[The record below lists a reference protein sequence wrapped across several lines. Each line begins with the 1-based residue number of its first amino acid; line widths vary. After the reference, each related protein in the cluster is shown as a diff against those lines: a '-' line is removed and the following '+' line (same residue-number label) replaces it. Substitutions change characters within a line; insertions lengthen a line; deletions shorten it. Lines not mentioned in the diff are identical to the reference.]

1 MIIFIQA
8 RYSSNRLY
16 GKVLK
21 KILNKPLIG
30 WMIDRI
36 RKSNLKIP
44 IVVLTS
50 LDNSDDLIEDYCK
63 SIGINFFRGNL
74 YDVASRF
81 IAAGD
86 FFNEDKCIRLCGDS
100 PLIDPQIIKDAI
112 ELSFENPQFD
122 LITNIQKRTF
132 PKGQSVEIVNMKSL
146 KKLYQKNLSK
156 DEQEHVTLGFYNR
169 NDDFRIINFES
180 KNNIFQNI
188 QLSIDTQDDFD
199 SINLIFNHFSSTEE
213 LLKSRWDQLALIYND
228 ININS
233 KR

>member
-1 MIIFIQA
+1 M
-8 RYSSNRLY
+8 N
-16 GKVLK
+16 
-21 KILNKPLIG
+21 
-30 WMIDRI
+30 
-36 RKSNLKIP
+36 
-44 IVVLTS
+44 
-50 LDNSDDLIEDYCK
+50 
-63 SIGINFFRGNL
+63 
-74 YDVASRF
+74 
-81 IAAGD
+81 